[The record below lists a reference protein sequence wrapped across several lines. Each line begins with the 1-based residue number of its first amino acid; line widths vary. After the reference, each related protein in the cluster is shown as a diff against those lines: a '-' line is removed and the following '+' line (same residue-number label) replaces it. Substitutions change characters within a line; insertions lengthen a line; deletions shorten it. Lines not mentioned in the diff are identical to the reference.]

1 MATKL
6 LVSLLIVFSV
16 LASGSSFA
24 DSPLPPPQKKDVWS
38 GNKQFC
44 AEMDPRT
51 RLTTVFA
58 VQHGSRERKWSMPG
72 WFRVAYLADDGEHL
86 VIGHE
91 GINLLPLNLDKN
103 DILIYFVKRGEVIKT
118 VTVSELVKNRT
129 SLKRTASHLLWGS
142 YLGIDED
149 GHFGVETV
157 ENRSLYFDVTTGEIA
172 KAASSTSD
180 NW

>member
-1 MATKL
+1 M
-6 LVSLLIVFSV
+6 V
-16 LASGSSFA
+16 
-24 DSPLPPPQKKDVWS
+24 
-38 GNKQFC
+38 
-44 AEMDPRT
+44 
-51 RLTTVFA
+51 
-58 VQHGSRERKWSMPG
+58 PG

-103 DILIYFVKRGEVIKT
+103 DILIYFVKRGEVVKT
-118 VTVSELVKNRT
+118 VTVSELVKNR
-129 SLKRTASHLLWGS
+129 SRLKRTASHLLWGS

-157 ENRSLYFDVTTGEIA
+157 EARSLYFDVTTGEIA